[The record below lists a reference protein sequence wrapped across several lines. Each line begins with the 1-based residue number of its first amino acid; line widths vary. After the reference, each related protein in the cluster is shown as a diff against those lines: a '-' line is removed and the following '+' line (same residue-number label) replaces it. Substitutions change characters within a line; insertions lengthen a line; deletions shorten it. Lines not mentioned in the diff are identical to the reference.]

1 MNFKSQCSIQEK
13 FKDFFRD
20 LFTDFKVKKVMN
32 KNAAHACRLH
42 SLRLNEKLH

>member
-13 FKDFFRD
+13 FKDFLRD

-32 KNAAHACRLH
+32 KNAAHACRH
-42 SLRLNEKLH
+42 TQSSS